1 MYVSKPC
8 KRRVCPPKVPIGK
21 KLQFV
26 TLPCNN
32 LKKNIDKMYILF
44 IKSVLFRKFSVKAYL
59 SECFGVSDHLSATKF
74 ILASSEQSITW
85 LSVWNLSQNVL
96 IILQQV
102 PFIEIK
108 YESNLIALYIS
119 KFRVLLNHLDIA
131 CSSINMSLLSTA
143 GDLHITRE
151 KTNVNWSYS
160 TNTISNFKN

>member
-1 MYVSKPC
+1 M
-8 KRRVCPPKVPIGK
+8 
-21 KLQFV
+21 LQF
-26 TLPCNN
+26 
-32 LKKNIDKMYILF
+32 KKYIDKMYILF

-151 KTNVNWSYS
+151 KTMSIDHIPQILFL
-160 TNTISNFKN
+160 TLKISRLFDSEIGHLTLSHSQERFQ

>member
-26 TLPCNN
+26 TLPCYNF
-32 LKKNIDKMYILF
+32 KKNIDKMYILF

>member
-1 MYVSKPC
+1 M
-8 KRRVCPPKVPIGK
+8 PPKSPNPK
-21 KLQFV
+21 KASVRYITMLQF
-26 TLPCNN
+26 
-32 LKKNIDKMYILF
+32 KKYIDKMYILF

-102 PFIEIK
+102 PVVEIK

-131 CSSINMSLLSTA
+131 CPSINMSLLSTA

>member
-1 MYVSKPC
+1 M
-8 KRRVCPPKVPIGK
+8 PPKSPNRK
-21 KLQFV
+21 KASVRYITMLQF
-26 TLPCNN
+26 
-32 LKKNIDKMYILF
+32 KKYIDKMYILF

-85 LSVWNLSQNVL
+85 LSVWNLSQNAL

-131 CSSINMSLLSTA
+131 CPSINMSLLSTA

>member
-1 MYVSKPC
+1 M
-8 KRRVCPPKVPIGK
+8 PPKRPNRK
-21 KLQFV
+21 KASIRYITMLQF
-26 TLPCNN
+26 
-32 LKKNIDKMYILF
+32 KKYIDKMYILF

-102 PFIEIK
+102 PVVEIK

-131 CSSINMSLLSTA
+131 CPSINMSLLSTA

>member
-1 MYVSKPC
+1 M
-8 KRRVCPPKVPIGK
+8 
-21 KLQFV
+21 LQF
-26 TLPCNN
+26 
-32 LKKNIDKMYILF
+32 KKYIDKMYILF

-102 PFIEIK
+102 PVVEIK

-131 CSSINMSLLSTA
+131 CPSINMSLLSTA

>member
-1 MYVSKPC
+1 
-8 KRRVCPPKVPIGK
+8 
-21 KLQFV
+21 
-26 TLPCNN
+26 
-32 LKKNIDKMYILF
+32 MYILF

-59 SECFGVSDHLSATKF
+59 FEWFGVSDHLSATKF

-102 PFIEIK
+102 PVVEIK

>member
-1 MYVSKPC
+1 MH
-8 KRRVCPPKVPIGK
+8 PKSPNRK
-21 KLQFV
+21 KASVRYITMLQF
-26 TLPCNN
+26 
-32 LKKNIDKMYILF
+32 KKYIDKMYILF

-59 SECFGVSDHLSATKF
+59 SEWFGVSDHLSATKF

-131 CSSINMSLLSTA
+131 CPSINMSLLSTA

>member
-1 MYVSKPC
+1 M
-8 KRRVCPPKVPIGK
+8 
-21 KLQFV
+21 LQF
-26 TLPCNN
+26 
-32 LKKNIDKMYILF
+32 KKYIDKMYILF

-151 KTNVNWSYS
+151 KTNVNWSCS

>member
-1 MYVSKPC
+1 M
-8 KRRVCPPKVPIGK
+8 
-21 KLQFV
+21 LQF
-26 TLPCNN
+26 
-32 LKKNIDKMYILF
+32 KKYIDKMYILF

-85 LSVWNLSQNVL
+85 LRVWNLSQNVL

-102 PFIEIK
+102 PVVEIK

-131 CSSINMSLLSTA
+131 CPSINMSLLSTA

>member
-1 MYVSKPC
+1 M
-8 KRRVCPPKVPIGK
+8 PPKSP
-21 KLQFV
+21 
-26 TLPCNN
+26 N
-32 LKKNIDKMYILF
+32 LKKASVRYITMLQFKKYIDKMYILF

-102 PFIEIK
+102 PVVEIK

-131 CSSINMSLLSTA
+131 CPSINMSLLSTA

>member
-1 MYVSKPC
+1 M
-8 KRRVCPPKVPIGK
+8 PPKSPNRK
-21 KLQFV
+21 KASVCYITMLQF
-26 TLPCNN
+26 
-32 LKKNIDKMYILF
+32 KKYIDKMYILF

-102 PFIEIK
+102 PVVEIK

-131 CSSINMSLLSTA
+131 CPSINMSLLSTA

>member
-26 TLPCNN
+26 TLPCYN